1 MLNYTHILAAHGF
14 TQPVH
19 INCSIQEQN
28 WERHVGLRVER
39 GAHLLK
45 FMYCSAWFPK
55 PRAGTLSHR
64 RLHHCLRE
72 REEPGQNCSTVWF
85 HCRSQLC
92 RHARHKPKTR
102 PVGFQCLQTQNTPRA
117 NCGNCVTIYVRLFTH
132 QIFSEDKK
140 KYYNFSSHESKI
152 SLCILPSWDQTA
164 SPRCAQQ
171 PAQHSSL
178 AASLISLASPK

>member
-1 MLNYTHILAAHGF
+1 MASHSLCTLIVPSRNKIEKGMWDCAWRGGHTYWNSCIAPLDSPSHARERSAIGGCITVSGRGKNWGRTVPLCGF
-14 TQPVH
+14 TAGRSFADMQGT
-19 INCSIQEQN
+19 N
-28 WERHVGLRVER
+28 
-39 GAHLLK
+39 
-45 FMYCSAWFPK
+45 
-55 PRAGTLSHR
+55 PR
-64 RLHHCLRE
+64 
-72 REEPGQNCSTVWF
+72 
-85 HCRSQLC
+85 
-92 RHARHKPKTR
+92 TR
-102 PVGFQCLQTQNTPRA
+102 PIGFQCLQTQNTPRA
-117 NCGNCVTIYVRLFTH
+117 NWGNCVTIYVRLFTH